1 MPLPSEQKLS
11 EQELKDAKELFDA
24 VAGGKDKITL
34 DDFKRALK
42 IAGFQVADKDAK
54 ELFDKADPDHSGG
67 VTWPEF
73 LKVVENRPIK
83 KRM

>member
-11 EQELKDAKELFDA
+11 EHELKEAKELFDA

-54 ELFDKADPDHSGG
+54 VRDTTLNIYFKPLFRI
-67 VTWPEF
+67 
-73 LKVVENRPIK
+73 LR
-83 KRM
+83 